1 MAKKVIDL
9 TLEIKN
15 NMVCQKDFQSSVYV
29 PLVTH
34 EDTKA
39 SGTGTPDDPFT
50 SAWNY
55 LAIIEHIGTHVD
67 AFYHMSPTGLTVDKM
82 PLELFF
88 GKAVC
93 FDMSHV
99 PERGKITVEDMERA
113 QEKTGVVVDGH
124 IVLFYYGIHDK
135 YFPTDEVLR
144 MNPEV
149 SPEVVRWLKDHGSI
163 MHGVEGPSTDVMD
176 TKLFPSHRACRD
188 LGLSHFEWLVNLD
201 QLLGRGEFEFYG
213 VPLKLKGGSGSPIRA
228 FAVVDE
234 D

>member
-1 MAKKVIDL
+1 MKTPRRRA
-9 TLEIKN
+9 
-15 NMVCQKDFQSSVYV
+15 
-29 PLVTH
+29 P
-34 EDTKA
+34 
-39 SGTGTPDDPFT
+39 GTPDDPFT

-144 MNPEV
+144 RNPEV

-188 LGLSHFEWLVNLD
+188 LGVEPF
-201 QLLGRGEFEFYG
+201 RMAGESSINCWAGANSNSTG

>member
-1 MAKKVIDL
+1 
-9 TLEIKN
+9 
-15 NMVCQKDFQSSVYV
+15 
-29 PLVTH
+29 
-34 EDTKA
+34 
-39 SGTGTPDDPFT
+39 
-50 SAWNY
+50 
-55 LAIIEHIGTHVD
+55 
-67 AFYHMSPTGLTVDKM
+67 M

-144 MNPEV
+144 RNPEV

>member
-1 MAKKVIDL
+1 M
-9 TLEIKN
+9 
-15 NMVCQKDFQSSVYV
+15 
-29 PLVTH
+29 
-34 EDTKA
+34 
-39 SGTGTPDDPFT
+39 
-50 SAWNY
+50 
-55 LAIIEHIGTHVD
+55 
-67 AFYHMSPTGLTVDKM
+67 
-82 PLELFF
+82 
-88 GKAVC
+88 
-93 FDMSHV
+93 
-99 PERGKITVEDMERA
+99 
-113 QEKTGVVVDGH
+113 
-124 IVLFYYGIHDK
+124 
-135 YFPTDEVLR
+135 LR
-144 MNPEV
+144 RNPEV